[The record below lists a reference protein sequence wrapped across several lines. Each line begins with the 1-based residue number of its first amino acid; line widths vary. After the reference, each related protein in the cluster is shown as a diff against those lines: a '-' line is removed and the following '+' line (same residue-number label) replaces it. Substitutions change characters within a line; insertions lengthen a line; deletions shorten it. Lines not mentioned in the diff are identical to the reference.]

1 MATGG
6 LLRMHRRPWLKSYG
20 RDQVRLFL
28 PLPMFA
34 LIWVFANLQLPIAAS
49 MALCGY
55 ALVNLILLVLVR
67 ASPFRHIHRWYAILH
82 GSSLLS
88 DAVLVLVLL
97 ITLGPLNLVVFPTC
111 IVLIIKMLLY
121 RRYFMWMLLVPTLIG
136 PVYLASLAF
145 IQLQQSDHALSWSAQ
160 VAFWGLVI
168 SSIGFVSMII
178 LLAQYHMYENTRLL
192 KQMERDHVAYI
203 DRIREMES
211 ISNDLRVRIRGQ
223 QALEESLRAVTGSLT
238 LESVFRRIL
247 DNTMLMLGTTRV
259 SAAALSLITDSGV
272 VHHTLAPEM
281 VLPTGWHEP
290 LIRHMLREQRV
301 LIVNDTLREREWHDL
316 YRSGVAALLT
326 VPLIDPNDAVRG
338 ALTVMSTQREAFTST
353 EVRHLNS
360 FGIQASIAIT
370 NAEMHSQLARQ
381 EAMLEA
387 ILRDIGDGLV
397 VFNDQDEIVLTNPVA
412 LQALAAHGAAESSL
426 YEHLVRLA
434 HDVQAREAG
443 MLRRELRA
451 GAPDDHDDLVYEAFA
466 SLVRIDQD
474 SRALVAIVLHDISN
488 HKAEERARTEFIS
501 MVSHELRNPLNT
513 LNGFLKVVL
522 QGRAGPLL
530 DLQHEFLEL
539 ADEQAEKLKA
549 RIKELQDFNRL
560 DAGRL
565 HLQPAWCDV
574 SALILATSSRLQLQV
589 EQAGLTLEC
598 HVSPELPESRMDSER
613 ISQVL
618 TNLVENAI
626 KATPAG
632 GSIVIAADV
641 CDTEIQVSVS
651 DTGIGIS
658 PEDQTKI
665 FDRFY
670 RAEKTTAYH
679 GTNMGLGLSICKQIV
694 EGHYGRIWVE
704 SEVGKGSRFVFTIPI
719 VAQEHMLEIAHTVQ
733 GSSSSPTI

>member
-1 MATGG
+1 MATSE
-6 LLRMHRRPWLKSYG
+6 LLRMHARPWLKSYG
-20 RDQVRLFL
+20 RDRMRLFL

-34 LIWVFANLQLPIAAS
+34 LVWVFANQQLPIGAS
-49 MALCGY
+49 MQLFGY
-55 ALVNLILLVLVR
+55 ALVNLILLVLLR
-67 ASPFRHIHRWYAILH
+67 YPRLRHWHRWHKIFH
-82 GSSLLS
+82 GISLLS
-88 DAVLVLVLL
+88 DAALVFMLL
-97 ITLGPLNLVVFPTC
+97 ITLGPLNLVIFPTC
-111 IVLIIKMLLY
+111 VMLTIKTLLY
-121 RRYFMWMLLVPTLIG
+121 RRYFMWMLLIPTLIG

-145 IQLQQSDHALSWSAQ
+145 LQFQQSGNTLPLSAQ

-168 SSIGFVSMII
+168 SSLGFVSVII
-178 LLAQYHMYENTRLL
+178 LLAQYRLHENTRLL
-192 KQMERDHVAYI
+192 KQMERNQIAYT
-203 DRIREMES
+203 DRIQEMES
-211 ISNDLRVRIRGQ
+211 ITNDLRVRIRAQ
-223 QALEESLRAVTGSLT
+223 QALEESLHAVTGSLT
-238 LESVFRRIL
+238 LESVFRQIL
-247 DNTMLMLGTTRV
+247 DNTMRMFGTTSV

-272 VHHTLAPEM
+272 VHHALAPEM
-281 VLPTGWHEP
+281 ALPNGWPEP
-290 LIRHMLREQRV
+290 LIQQVMREQTV
-301 LIVNDTLREREWHDL
+301 LIINDTLRERAWREL
-316 YRSGVAALLT
+316 YHSGVAAILS
-326 VPLIDPNDAVRG
+326 VPLIDADGAVRG
-338 ALTVMSTQREAFTST
+338 ALTVLSTQRQAFTSV

-397 VFNDQDEIVLTNPVA
+397 VFNDHDEMVLINPVA

-426 YEHLVRLA
+426 QEQLVRLA
-434 HDVQAREAG
+434 HDVQAGEAG
-443 MLRRELRA
+443 MLRRELRT
-451 GAPDDHDDLVYEAFA
+451 GVSGEHDDLVYQAFA

-474 SRALVAIVLHDISN
+474 SRALVAIILHDISD

-530 DLQHEFLEL
+530 DLQQEFLEL
-539 ADEQAEKLKA
+539 ADEQAEKLKG
-549 RIKELQDFNRL
+549 RIKELLDFNRL

-565 HLQPAWCDV
+565 RLQPAWCDV
-574 SALILATSSRLQLQV
+574 SALIVDTSSRIQLQV
-589 EQAGLTLEC
+589 EQAGLTLEW
-598 HVSPELPESRMDSER
+598 HVPPDLPESRVDSER

-641 CDTEIQVSVS
+641 SDTEIQVSVS
-651 DTGIGIS
+651 DNGIGIS

-670 RAEKTTAYH
+670 RADKTTTYH
-679 GTNMGLGLSICKQIV
+679 GTNMGLGLSICKQII

-704 SEVGKGSRFVFTIPI
+704 SEVGKGSRFVFTLPF
-719 VAQEHMLEIAHTVQ
+719 VAQEHLLEIVHTV
-733 GSSSSPTI
+733 